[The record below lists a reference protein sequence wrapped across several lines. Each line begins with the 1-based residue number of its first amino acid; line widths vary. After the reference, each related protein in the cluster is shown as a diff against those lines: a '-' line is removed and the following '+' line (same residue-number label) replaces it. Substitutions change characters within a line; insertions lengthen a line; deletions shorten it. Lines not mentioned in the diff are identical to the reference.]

1 MVTNGLQKTA
11 RKGFA
16 EQFPKPSSTG
26 TQIPTANSVLADF
39 MGSNFPKK
47 QDDQLA
53 KVQAA
58 IMGSVAPVFNLW
70 ADCVEQD
77 VTGDSSE
84 LIPAD
89 VVLTTMKATVS
100 LIGNAFAYVS
110 SQRRENIIKS
120 LPKTQ
125 TNLAKIL
132 SRVSKTDVSGQDG
145 PLFGE
150 KSMTK
155 VSKRI
160 SILENFRK
168 SASTADPKNQG
179 NRFLGK
185 GPAAKRG
192 DKLGRPSWS
201 PAYRGQQHRSRYFH
215 SNRNAYRTGNQ
226 KQTNPKGYQN
236 RSKSG
241 GN

>member
-100 LIGNAFAYVS
+100 LIGNAFALIRIIPETGEYYQKS
-110 SQRRENIIKS
+110 SKDTDQS
-120 LPKTQ
+120 CQDT
-125 TNLAKIL
+125 L
-132 SRVSKTDVSGQDG
+132 SC
-145 PLFGE
+145 F
-150 KSMTK
+150 
-155 VSKRI
+155 
-160 SILENFRK
+160 
-168 SASTADPKNQG
+168 
-179 NRFLGK
+179 
-185 GPAAKRG
+185 
-192 DKLGRPSWS
+192 
-201 PAYRGQQHRSRYFH
+201 
-215 SNRNAYRTGNQ
+215 
-226 KQTNPKGYQN
+226 
-236 RSKSG
+236 
-241 GN
+241 